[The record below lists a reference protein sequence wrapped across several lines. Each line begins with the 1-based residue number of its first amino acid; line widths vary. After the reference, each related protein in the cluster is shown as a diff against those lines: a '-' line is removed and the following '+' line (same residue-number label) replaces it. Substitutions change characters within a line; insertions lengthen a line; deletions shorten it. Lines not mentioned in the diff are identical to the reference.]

1 MFFRVLGPV
10 ELLARGRPV
19 DLGPQ
24 RQRALLAVLLFSPR
38 RVVPAATLIDRI
50 WGASAPASVRNT
62 LYSYVT
68 RLRRVLEGVSASDS
82 PPLLVSR
89 GGGYVLDVDPE
100 LVDLHRFR
108 ALLGQA
114 RQADADDA
122 SVQLSGEALGL
133 WTDNPLA
140 NVSGDWL
147 AGQREALC
155 MEQLSAIAEHADALA
170 RLGRGA
176 ELVPELAATLEAH
189 PLSEPIA
196 VRLIRALRGGGRRA
210 EALAYFARTRA
221 RIADELGAEPGAEL
235 RSLHLE
241 LLRDDAEPRPPVRRE
256 DPPPTNL
263 PSTTG
268 DFTGRAGELAA
279 LLAYANHA
287 TPGVPTVVA
296 VNGLAGVGKTSL
308 ALHAAHRLL
317 DQFPD
322 AHLFVDLCGHTA
334 DRGVLSAEEAL
345 DTLLRCLGVPAAEMP
360 ARLDERVALWRT
372 QLHRRRA
379 LVVLDNAVTVEQ
391 LQPLLPSS
399 GDALVLITSRQRL
412 IGLAG
417 AQSLSLDP
425 FTETDAARFFERIAG
440 RDRVQGEIDAVSE
453 VLALCGYLPLALRI
467 AAARLHH
474 RQTWTVAHLLA
485 RLRDQSTPLAE
496 LAYGDRGVAAS
507 LHLSYTHLSPD
518 QQRMFR
524 LSGLVPGNDLDAYAG
539 AALVERKVPEA
550 RKLLEDLVDANLL
563 HQQHP
568 DRYRAHDL
576 VRDYARHLTD
586 AEETPDGKRHAF
598 GRLLDFYRRG
608 AYLANGRITTRPA
621 PFDLPDDDR
630 APTLPDVRDRAG
642 ALAWFDQERANLI
655 GAVRLAATAGWP
667 EYAWQITS
675 RLWYFLDL
683 RWYTDDWIA
692 TQRVAIGATQASGD
706 LNAESIARY
715 SLGIAYRRSGRYR
728 ESIDELRHV
737 RALGAELGNERR
749 QADALNSLG
758 AAYMHIA
765 DYAEAHESLRQ
776 ARALYHRIGDDDGE
790 TMVILNLGERA
801 MRTGEYAAAAELGC
815 EAVDRSL
822 RTGAAHLRV
831 DALLTLAEVRFQ
843 TGEPKAALAHYRDAA
858 TLALEIGNP
867 GLEARAVNG
876 IARLTSAA
884 GDLAGAVAGHL
895 RALAQLR
902 ELGDLAG
909 QAEVCLGMGDSY
921 RAHSATPE
929 AEQHYRQALALARQ
943 IRYRHLETRAEACL
957 AALA

>member
-50 WGASAPASVRNT
+50 WGASAPVSVRNT

-68 RLRRVLEGVSASDS
+68 RLRRVLEGVSPDGQ
-82 PPLLVSR
+82 PLLVSR
-89 GGGYVLDVDPE
+89 AGGYVLDIDPD

-108 ALLGQA
+108 SLLSRA
-114 RQADADDA
+114 RQAGADEF
-122 SVQLSGEALGL
+122 VRLSGEALALCG
-133 WTDNPLA
+133 DNPLA
-140 NVSGDWL
+140 NVSSDWL
-147 AGQREALC
+147 AGQREALG
-155 MEQLSAIAEHADALA
+155 MERLSALAEHADALE

-176 ELVPELAATLEAH
+176 ELVPDLAATLEAH

-196 VRLIRALRGGGRRA
+196 ASLIRALRGTGRRA

-221 RIADELGAEPGAEL
+221 RIAEDLGAEPGAEL
-235 RSLHLE
+235 RKLHLE
-241 LLRDDAEPRPPVRRE
+241 LLRDDADVRRE
-256 DPPPTNL
+256 EPSPTNL

-268 DFTGRAGELAA
+268 DFTGRADELSA
-279 LLAYANHA
+279 LLAYANEA

-308 ALHAAHRLL
+308 ALHAAHRLV
-317 DQFPD
+317 DQYPD

-345 DTLLRCLGVPAAEMP
+345 DSLLRCLGVPAAEMP

-379 LVVLDNAVTVEQ
+379 LVVLDNAVTVDQ
-391 LQPLLPSS
+391 LLPLLPPS

-425 FTETDAARFFERIAG
+425 FTEADAARFFERIAG
-440 RDRVQGEIDAVSE
+440 RDRVQGEVDAVSD

-507 LHLSYTHLSPD
+507 LHLSYTHLTAD

-539 AALVERKVPEA
+539 AALVERTVPEA

-576 VRDYARHLTD
+576 VRDYARTLTD
-586 AEETPDGKRHAF
+586 LEETPASKRAAI

-630 APTLPDVRDRAG
+630 APALPEVPDRAG
-642 ALAWFDQERANLI
+642 ALAWFDQERANLV
-655 GAVRLAATAGWP
+655 GAVRLAAATDWP
-667 EYAWQITS
+667 EHAWQITS

-692 TQRVAIGATQASGD
+692 TQRVAIDATQASGD
-706 LNAESIARY
+706 RNAEGIARY

-737 RALGAELGNERR
+737 RDIGAELGDERR
-749 QADALNSLG
+749 QADALNSMG
-758 AAYMHIA
+758 VAYMHCA
-765 DYAEAHESLRQ
+765 EYAEAYDSLR
-776 ARALYHRIGDDDGE
+776 RAKELYHRIGDHDGE
-790 TMVILNLGERA
+790 TMVTLNLGERA
-801 MRTGEYAAAAELGC
+801 MLTGEYDVAAELGR
-815 EAVDRSL
+815 EAADRAL
-822 RTGAAHLRV
+822 LTGADHMRV

-843 TGEPKAALAHYRDAA
+843 TGEPEAALGLYRDAA
-858 TLALEIGNP
+858 ALALEIGNP
-867 GLEARAVNG
+867 GLEALAVNG
-876 IARLTSAA
+876 IARLTSAS
-884 GDLAGAVAGHL
+884 GDLPSALECHQ

-902 ELGDLAG
+902 QLGDLAG
-909 QAEVCLGMGDSY
+909 QAEVFLGMGDSY
-921 RAHSATPE
+921 RAHAALPE
-929 AEQHYRQALALARQ
+929 AERHYRQALVLARQ
-943 IRYRHLETRAEACL
+943 IRYRHLETRADACL